1 MRVVS
6 PAEAAANLQELL
18 DAAEKGE
25 AVYIQTGPGRR
36 AIRLNPVARPIKA
49 AIDWDPID
57 AFRATTPYQ
66 EKSTAELIEEAREKD
81 IDRF

>member
-36 AIRLNPVARPIKA
+36 AIRLNPVARPIRP
-49 AIDWDPID
+49 IDWDAID
-57 AFRATTPYQ
+57 AFRATMPLM
-66 EKSTAELIEEAREKD
+66 EKSTAELIEEARERD
-81 IDRF
+81 VDRF

>member
-36 AIRLNPVARPIKA
+36 AIRLNPVLRATGP
-49 AIDWDPID
+49 IDWDAID
-57 AFRATTPYQ
+57 AFRATMPYQ
-66 EKSTAELIEEAREKD
+66 EKSIVELIEEAREKD
-81 IDRF
+81 VDRF

>member
-25 AVYIQTGPGRR
+25 AVYIQLDEDRK
-36 AIRLNPVARPIKA
+36 AIRLHLVQRPIRQLDLDA
-49 AIDWDPID
+49 ID
-57 AFRATTPYQ
+57 AFRATMPYM

-81 IDRF
+81 VDRF

>member
-25 AVYIQTGPGRR
+25 VVYIQLGEGRR
-36 AIRLNPVARPIKA
+36 SIRLNLVQRAMGP
-49 AIDWDPID
+49 IDWDAID
-57 AFRATTPYQ
+57 AFRATMPYQ
-66 EKSTAELIEEAREKD
+66 EKPTAEFIEEARAKD
-81 IDRF
+81 LDRF

>member
-25 AVYIQTGPGRR
+25 AVYIQLDEGRK
-36 AIRLNPVARPIKA
+36 AIRLNLVQRAIRPLDLRA
-49 AIDWDPID
+49 ID
-57 AFRATTPYQ
+57 AFRATMPYM
-66 EKSTAELIEEAREKD
+66 EKSTAELIEEARERD
-81 IDRF
+81 EDRF